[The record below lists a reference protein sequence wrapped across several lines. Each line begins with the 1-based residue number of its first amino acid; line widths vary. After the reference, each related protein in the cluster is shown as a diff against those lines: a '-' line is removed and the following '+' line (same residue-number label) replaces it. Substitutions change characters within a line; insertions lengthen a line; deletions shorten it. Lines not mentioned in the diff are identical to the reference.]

1 VGTNVVTT
9 ASLSQALPDP
19 SGLEAAARV
28 RFDLRLL
35 LAGRTSGAYGKE
47 KVYGSIP

>member
-1 VGTNVVTT
+1 VGTRVVTT

-19 SGLEAAARV
+19 SGLEATARV
-28 RFDLRLL
+28 GYDLRLL
-35 LAGRTSGAYGKE
+35 LVGRMPDVYGKE